1 MRTGFYS
8 KFAVENIRKNSR
20 LYIPRILTEAGLLG
34 CFYILLTLALDKTL
48 EKASGGAYLQI
59 FMSIGTVV
67 IGLLSFILIHYVNS
81 FLMKRRKSEY
91 GLYNVLGMEKRH
103 VIKVLFSESL
113 ITSVLSV
120 ALGLVFGVTFYKLS
134 SLLICKLLQ
143 TAPVTGFYYIEM
155 KTLLIPAVI
164 FFIFDLFAFI
174 SGSIT
179 IARLR
184 PVQLLAGRKT
194 GEKEPKIRW
203 VLLVLGVL
211 FLGAGYGI
219 AIRTQSP
226 LQAVGA
232 FFYAVIFVIIGT
244 YFLFVAG
251 TTFVLKCLKNNKN
264 YYYKSNHMPAVSG
277 LLYRMKQNA
286 VGLASIAILATGVL
300 VMISTTVSLYSGAR
314 DIVEKN
320 YPRHL
325 YFSAYTV
332 EDGDKHCPVSSE
344 ELSGIVKNSAEK
356 YGVKIK
362 EIDYVKY
369 LNVSYQKEGNALLTR
384 EEANTGVNIEKISTA
399 YYITDEM
406 YRKCRSDKSDGAAGS
421 LDLGKDEIAYCKI
434 CTNISSMMDNP
445 ETLKIHGKEYR
456 IKTTLDHFPID
467 NIDNSLVNTY
477 GIIVADDEA
486 LENIY
491 QAQKKSYGE
500 NASEYSSRIG
510 VSFEDLAA
518 AAAAGREFTRD
529 IEKTLLERY
538 PDKVGYELKT
548 KWEANRNIIDM
559 NGTFLFLGILLGFVC
574 LFSTILIIY
583 YKQISE
589 GYEDRERFQIMEKI
603 GMDSKEVWKTIRS
616 QIRLQFFLP
625 LVTAGI
631 HTAFAFPLLLKL
643 LKILYLENTHLFINC
658 TIVSFAVFALF
669 YLAVYSMTAKTYYK
683 IVH

>member
-8 KFAVENIRKNSR
+8 RFAVENIRKNSR

-362 EIDYVKY
+362 EIDDVKY

-384 EEANTGVNIEKISTA
+384 EEAGPGVNIEKISTV

-510 VSFEDLAA
+510 VSFEDLTA

-574 LFSTILIIY
+574 MFSTILIIY

-603 GMDSKEVWKTIRS
+603 GMDSKEVRKTIRS

-643 LKILYLENTHLFINC
+643 LKILYLENTSLFIIC
-658 TIVSFAVFALF
+658 TIVSFAVFTLF
-669 YLAVYSMTAKTYYK
+669 YLVVYSGTTRTYYK

>member
-574 LFSTILIIY
+574 MFSTILIIY